1 MTPCMWWSKYTSVE
15 DRGLGKYFETVLY
28 VLSLNRRL
36 PTLKGKTSYI
46 AGLVEVTKSQINS
59 EYILHSIIVVISKY
73 HSSELFSLIVY
84 VNKEFCLFTMS
95 KKCSLT

>member
-1 MTPCMWWSKYTSVE
+1 MYMSVE

-28 VLSLNRRL
+28 VFSLNRRL

-46 AGLVEVTKSQINS
+46 AGLVEATKSQINS
-59 EYILHSIIVVISKY
+59 EYILHSIIIVVISKY